1 MYTLR
6 LAVIVLSAFA
16 VMGIGVSAAHG
27 NPWGEVKCDETPDH
41 PECLVTVIDPGGGW
55 TSDGVGDR
63 DPACSIGD
71 HEVPCHDPAL
81 GWLHADGCYY
91 SPAPEVGPGPDWW
104 ERWCYNPVTDEYFS
118 GGTRHLLGAP
128 TSIEN
133 VVQHAVDRLAIPQP
147 DIATNPSN
155 AAQVVHVPVWW
166 WIDTDWWN
174 ATRTATASIPR
185 LAITAQ
191 AEPTSVTWHAG
202 DGNSNTCTGPGTEW
216 KPGTDPA
223 AASPT
228 CGHIYTTTSRTSP
241 GGAYTL
247 RVEVTWTITWSGDDN
262 SYGTMPPLVR
272 RHAG

>member
-1 MYTLR
+1 
-6 LAVIVLSAFA
+6 
-16 VMGIGVSAAHG
+16 MGLGVSAAHG

-104 ERWCYNPVTDEYFS
+104 ERWCYNPVRDEYFS

-133 VVQHAVDRLAIPQP
+133 VVQQAVDRLSIPQP

-155 AAQVVHVPVWW
+155 AAQVVHVPVWVV
-166 WIDTDWWN
+166 DRHRLVERHPYRHRLHPQPGHHRPG
-174 ATRTATASIPR
+174 RTHLGD
-185 LAITAQ
+185 LA
-191 AEPTSVTWHAG
+191 
-202 DGNSNTCTGPGTEW
+202 
-216 KPGTDPA
+216 
-223 AASPT
+223 
-228 CGHIYTTTSRTSP
+228 
-241 GGAYTL
+241 
-247 RVEVTWTITWSGDDN
+247 
-262 SYGTMPPLVR
+262 R
-272 RHAG
+272 R